1 MTKKGGTKVYA
12 ITLVVFF
19 LMLGMD
25 IIMDEN
31 AVTFKGTVNG
41 LTIILKQNADF
52 DEIINSLLI
61 KIDSAGKFFR
71 GAKLAVRYRGR
82 SLNEEEKNTIFELLK
97 NKSGAQILSFDED
110 KSEPKV
116 APKSNGNTSERNNQI
131 KKYTYFKGIEEGVTK
146 FYRGTV
152 RSGQLIT
159 FDGNVVILGDVNPGA
174 VIEATGNIIVM
185 GLLRGVVH
193 AGSDGNKEAIVAAL
207 GLNPTQLR
215 IGDIITRPPDDG
227 KGVGT
232 NLIPELAYVKD
243 DKMFVERFLPQR

>member
-1 MTKKGGTKVYA
+1 
-12 ITLVVFF
+12 
-19 LMLGMD
+19 
-25 IIMDEN
+25 MDEN

-41 LTIILKQNADF
+41 LTIILKQNVSF
-52 DEIINSLLI
+52 DEIVNSLLI

-82 SLNEEEKNTIFELLK
+82 TLNNEEKNTILEVLK
-97 NKSGAQILSFDED
+97 NKSGAQILSFDEEQTENNPLH
-110 KSEPKV
+110 KSVNP
-116 APKSNGNTSERNNQI
+116 NERNNQI
-131 KKYTYFKGIEEGVTK
+131 KKYMYFKGIDEGITK

-159 FDGNVVILGDVNPGA
+159 FDGNLVVLGDVNPGA

-193 AGSDGNKEAIVAAL
+193 AGSDGNKDAIVAAL

-227 KGVGT
+227 KGIGT

-243 DKMFVERFLPQR
+243 DKMFVDRFLPQR